1 MEKMGFCK
9 RLKRSG
15 RLKYKMRILL
25 AFFAVAVLA
34 IGFTDVAVF
43 RGLSANIREDTD
55 KETREMLRNL
65 NNSYEN
71 QVMQYQDQAQLL
83 YRNLNVKAFLV
94 SGGREDSHIDTIY
107 ESMKAMAGNMTG
119 ISSVILFYKEDI
131 LASYDTGMVTVA
143 AKEEI
148 VKAASDTVSDKDIFY
163 VWPNDR
169 KYQKHMVILWS
180 DRDYPNAP
188 SNYGV
193 ALAINMDAVQEK
205 VIPWNQKAVNPIYIF
220 HKSGELVAAQR
231 NEYKEEAQKM
241 FQEICTKEI
250 DEDSFNESVDGKK
263 RAISYVREGDGR
275 FLSLRIQDM
284 SGSQIQ
290 INRALQ
296 TILFAT
302 VLGMLV
308 IAGAVWVL
316 SGWVYRPVGAIFRN
330 ILQLAQSGEETVK
343 GKDEL
348 ILATDAL
355 EDVNQNMNL
364 LKSQIR
370 NNAAVR
376 FLRYGRS
383 GDVVD
388 QKMFEFGDCEPD
400 NFTVIVLRYF
410 LEDWS
415 KNEALFA
422 YVKEIRW
429 VQRENRKGGMHCYRA
444 SQGEIIFLDY
454 SMREEG
460 SPHAVCHDNHGM
472 MDISSDS
479 IPLEEDAGKLL
490 EELKSLYGM
499 KGCMGIAHCSRP
511 DRLPK
516 AYHRA
521 ELLTEYY
528 ILAKDMQV
536 TDESVLKAKRQ
547 GAVQEPER
555 DHILRFV
562 KNDTEEDLNACM
574 QRLLKNLTSYHILE
588 AQKYLKELI
597 ADVIRLSESIS
608 GEKSE
613 QYEMYLE
620 DFLTNQIFIGQA
632 DIEEWL
638 CQLFLQVRAQLK
650 SSRQPNAVYI
660 MVEVEVYVGENY
672 RDCGLS
678 VEAVAEHYGLSVS
691 YFSKLFNQH
700 TGKTFPDY
708 ISQLRLKKAREMLL
722 EKQNMTIQ
730 EIAKEVGFNSSSY
743 FSAAFRKFYGVS
755 PSQIRRVKTK
765 D

>member
-9 RLKRSG
+9 RVKRSG

-43 RGLSANIREDTD
+43 RGLAANIREDTD

-94 SGGREDSHIDTIY
+94 SGGRENSHIDTIY

-119 ISSVILFYKEDI
+119 IASVILFYQDEI

-143 AKEEI
+143 AKQEI
-148 VKAASDTVSDKDIFY
+148 VAAAAKTVSDKDIFY

-205 VIPWNQKAVNPIYIF
+205 VIPWNQKAVNPVYIF
-220 HKSGELVAAQR
+220 HKDGELVAAQR
-231 NEYKEEAQKM
+231 NEYKEESIELVQRI
-241 FQEICTKEI
+241 FSKEQA
-250 DEDSFNESVDGKK
+250 EDSFNELVDGNK
-263 RAISYVREGDGR
+263 RVVSYVREGDGR
-275 FLSLRIQDM
+275 FLSLRIQDV

-308 IAGAVWVL
+308 IAGVVWVL

-330 ILQLAQSGEETVK
+330 ILKLAQNGEETGK
-343 GKDEL
+343 EKDEL

-364 LKSQIR
+364 LKNQIR

-383 GDVVD
+383 GDAVD
-388 QKMFEFGDCEPD
+388 QKMFEFGECKPD
-400 NFTVIVLRYF
+400 KFTVIVLRYY
-410 LEDWS
+410 LEDWF

-422 YVKEIRW
+422 YVKEVHW
-429 VQRENRKGGMHCYRA
+429 AHKENSKGGMHCYRA
-444 SQGEIIFLDY
+444 SQGELIFLDY
-454 SMREEG
+454 GMKEEESASSILGEKEQKSTVGIPREK
-460 SPHAVCHDNHGM
+460 
-472 MDISSDS
+472 
-479 IPLEEDAGKLL
+479 EESGKVL
-490 EELKSLYGM
+490 EELKTLYGI
-499 KGCMGIAHCSRP
+499 KGCMGIAHCSTL
-511 DRLPK
+511 DKLPK

-536 TDESVLKAKRQ
+536 TEESVLEEKRQ

-555 DHILRFV
+555 DHILQFV
-562 KNDTEEDLNACM
+562 KSDSDVDLGKCM
-574 QRLLKNLTSYHILE
+574 QRLLKNLTAYHILE

-597 ADVIRLSESIS
+597 ADVIRLSETIS

-650 SSRQPNAVYI
+650 SSRQPSAIWI
-660 MVEVEVYVGENY
+660 MGEVEVYVGENY

-678 VEAVAEHYGLSVS
+678 VEVVAEHYGLSVS

-708 ISQLRLKKAREMLL
+708 ISQLRLQKAREMLM

>member
-1 MEKMGFCK
+1 MEKMGFFK
-9 RLKRSG
+9 RVKRSG

-119 ISSVILFYKEDI
+119 ISSVILFYKDEI
-131 LASYDTGMVTVA
+131 LASYDTGMVTVPAKQEIVEAA
-143 AKEEI
+143 AK
-148 VKAASDTVSDKDIFY
+148 TVSDKDIFY

-220 HKSGELVAAQR
+220 HKNGELVAAQR
-231 NEYKEEAQKM
+231 NEYKEEAIDL
-241 FQEICTKEI
+241 FQRIYTKKSA
-250 DEDSFNESVDGKK
+250 EDSFNESVDGKK
-263 RAISYVREGDGR
+263 RAISYVTEGDGR
-275 FLSLRIQDM
+275 FLSLRIQDV

-308 IAGAVWVL
+308 IAGAVWAL

-330 ILQLAQSGEETVK
+330 ILKLAQNGEETEK

-364 LKSQIR
+364 LKNQIR

-383 GDVVD
+383 GDAVD
-388 QKMFEFGDCEPD
+388 QKMFEFGECEPD
-400 NFTVIVLRYF
+400 QFTVMVLRYY

-422 YVKEIRW
+422 YVKKVHW
-429 VQRENRKGGMHCYRA
+429 AHKENSKGGMHCYRA
-444 SQGEIIFLDY
+444 SQGEIICLEY
-454 SMREEG
+454 GMQEEESASSILGEKEEKSTVGIPREK
-460 SPHAVCHDNHGM
+460 
-472 MDISSDS
+472 
-479 IPLEEDAGKLL
+479 EELGKVL
-490 EELKSLYGM
+490 EELKTLYGM
-499 KGCMGIAHCSRP
+499 KGCMGIVHCSTL
-511 DRLPK
+511 DKLPK

-536 TDESVLKAKRQ
+536 IEESVLEEKRQ

-562 KNDTEEDLNACM
+562 KSDSDEDLGKCM
-574 QRLLKNLTSYHILE
+574 QRLLQNLTAYHILE

-597 ADVIRLSESIS
+597 ADVIRLSETVS

-650 SSRQPNAVYI
+650 RSRQPSAVWI
-660 MVEVEVYVGENY
+660 MGEVEVYVGENY
-672 RDCGLS
+672 QDCGLS
-678 VEAVAEHYGLSVS
+678 VEAVAEHYGLSIS

-708 ISQLRLKKAREMLL
+708 ISQLRLQKAREMLL

>member
-1 MEKMGFCK
+1 MEKMGFFK
-9 RLKRSG
+9 RVKRSG

-65 NNSYEN
+65 NNTYEN

-119 ISSVILFYKEDI
+119 ISSVILFYKDEI
-131 LASYDTGMVTVA
+131 LASYDTGMVTVP
-143 AKEEI
+143 AKQEI
-148 VKAASDTVSDKDIFY
+148 VAAAGKTVSDKDIFY

-220 HKSGELVAAQR
+220 HKNGELVAAQR
-231 NEYKEEAQKM
+231 NEYKEEAIDL
-241 FQEICTKEI
+241 FQHIYTKKSA
-250 DEDSFNESVDGKK
+250 EDSFNESVDGKK
-263 RAISYVREGDGR
+263 RAISYVTEGDGR
-275 FLSLRIQDM
+275 FLSLRIQDV

-330 ILQLAQSGEETVK
+330 ILKLAQNGEETGK

-364 LKSQIR
+364 LKNQIR

-383 GDVVD
+383 GDAVD
-388 QKMFEFGDCEPD
+388 QKMFEFGECEPD
-400 NFTVIVLRYF
+400 QFTVIVLRYY

-422 YVKEIRW
+422 YVKEVHW
-429 VQRENRKGGMHCYRA
+429 VHKENSRGGMHCYRA

-454 SMREEG
+454 GMKEEESAGSILGEKEEESTVG
-460 SPHAVCHDNHGM
+460 SPREK
-472 MDISSDS
+472 
-479 IPLEEDAGKLL
+479 EESGKVL
-490 EELKSLYGM
+490 EELKTLYGM
-499 KGCMGIAHCSRP
+499 KGCMGIAHCSTL
-511 DRLPK
+511 DKLPK

-536 TDESVLKAKRQ
+536 IEESVLEEKRQ

-562 KNDTEEDLNACM
+562 KSDSDEDLGKCM
-574 QRLLKNLTSYHILE
+574 QRLLKNLTAYHILE

-597 ADVIRLSESIS
+597 ADVIRLSETIS

-650 SSRQPNAVYI
+650 SSRQPSAVWI
-660 MVEVEVYVGENY
+660 VGEVEVYVGENY
-672 RDCGLS
+672 QDCGVS

-708 ISQLRLKKAREMLL
+708 ISQLRLQKAREMLM